1 MFTIE
6 KLEDEVIVYNDGI
19 LILEAG
25 DILELRELINSLV
38 DGNNDKWE
46 IETLGRILYN
56 INNNLS
62 TMEVV

>member
-6 KLEDEVIVYNDGI
+6 ELQEGIKVYNDGI

-25 DILELRELINSLV
+25 DMLELRELINALI

-46 IETLGRILYN
+46 IEILGSILYT

-62 TMEVV
+62 TQGVA